1 MGVKMDKVINALH
14 EVLGLSTDEALRVME
29 LCDTT
34 LDGSKWFEAS
44 YSQVIRTAQAV
55 LAAA

>member
-1 MGVKMDKVINALH
+1 MTTVINALH
-14 EVLGLSTDEALRVME
+14 DVLGLSTQEALRVME

-34 LDGSKWFEAS
+34 LDGSKWAEAS
-44 YSQVIRTAQAV
+44 YSQVIRTAQSV

>member
-1 MGVKMDKVINALH
+1 MNKVINALH
-14 EVLGLSTDEALRVME
+14 DVLGLSVEEAAQVMA

-34 LDGSKWFEAS
+34 LDGSKWSEAS
-44 YSQVIRTAQAV
+44 YSQVIRTAQTV

>member
-1 MGVKMDKVINALH
+1 MNKVINALH
-14 EVLGLSTDEALRVME
+14 DALGLSAEEAARVMA

-34 LDGSKWFEAS
+34 LDGSKWSEAT
-44 YSQVIRTAQAV
+44 YSQVIRTAQTV

>member
-1 MGVKMDKVINALH
+1 MNKVINALH

-34 LDGSKWFEAS
+34 LDGSKWSEAS